1 MSSALCQFFSG
12 WFLFLLMM
20 VLWLIL
26 VCFGGGVVVGFFLF
40 EVTMSYI
47 SFFLKMLSTVDQ
59 NPLGTFVPL

>member
-1 MSSALCQFFSG
+1 MSLALCQFFSG
-12 WFLFLLMM
+12 WFLFVLMM

-26 VCFGGGVVVGFFLF
+26 VCFGGGVVFFFLF